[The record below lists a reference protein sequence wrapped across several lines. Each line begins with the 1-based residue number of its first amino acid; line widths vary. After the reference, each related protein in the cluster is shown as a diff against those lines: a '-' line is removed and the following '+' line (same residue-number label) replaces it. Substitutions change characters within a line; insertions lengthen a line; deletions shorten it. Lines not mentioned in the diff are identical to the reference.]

1 MHATTTQRRTLVA
14 TAVLTAA
21 WFTLAAPAADA
32 APKPQPQSAGVSGC
46 PIDAQEFSAEL
57 RLHGFTAQAAN
68 NATQLTARE
77 C

>member
-1 MHATTTQRRTLVA
+1 LSATTVHHRTLVTA
-14 TAVLTAA
+14 AVLTAA
-21 WFTLAAPAADA
+21 WFAVAAPAADA
-32 APKPQPQSAGVSGC
+32 APKPEPQNAGVSGC
-46 PIDAQEFSAEL
+46 PIDPQEFSAEL